1 MDTLYLVLAA
11 AVFALHLL
19 FVLAVLPSTALFC
32 LGGFRSRPFLRQLH
46 CLGVYA
52 MAVGQIALLECPLV
66 PLERALRAAGG
77 EAPWYRGS
85 FTAFVVERATGF
97 DLPVAVV
104 ASLSILVIAL
114 TTAALLAPHVGAVL
128 SLARPNQIARR

>member
-1 MDTLYLVLAA
+1 MDTLYLILAD

-52 MAVGQIALLECPLV
+52 MAIGQIVLLECPLV
-66 PLERALRAAGG
+66 PMERALRAAGG
-77 EAPWYRGS
+77 ESPWYRGS
-85 FTAFVVERATGF
+85 FTAFVFEQATGF
-97 DLPVAVV
+97 HLPVAVV
-104 ASLSILVIAL
+104 ASLSILVVAI
-114 TTAALLAPHVGAVL
+114 TTVALLAPRLGAML
-128 SLARPNQIARR
+128 NLARLSPMARD